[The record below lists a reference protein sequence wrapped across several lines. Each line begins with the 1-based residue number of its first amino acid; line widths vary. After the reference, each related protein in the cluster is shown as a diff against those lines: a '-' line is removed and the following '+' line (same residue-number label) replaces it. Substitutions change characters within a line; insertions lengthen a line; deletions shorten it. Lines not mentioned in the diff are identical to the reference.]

1 MIRKQLGS
9 ILFLFV
15 LANTILLF
23 AYSYYGVSTSF
34 NLKFIMVLNLML
46 FSMSIYN
53 YIRIRKL
60 DVNNPSA
67 MVRSVMVGTLIKMM
81 IFAGAALVYATQ
93 KKAPVGYPTL
103 LTSMGLYLIYT
114 WIEISWTKINK

>member
-1 MIRKQLGS
+1 MIRKQLAP

-15 LANTILLF
+15 FANTVLIF
-23 AYSYYGVSTSF
+23 TYSYYGVSTSF

-53 YIRIRKL
+53 YIRLRKM
-60 DVNNPSA
+60 DASKPSA
-67 MVRSVMVGTLIKMM
+67 MVRSVMVGTLLKMV
-81 IFAGAALVYATQ
+81 IFAGAALAYATQ

-103 LTSMGLYLIYT
+103 LSSMGLYLIYT
-114 WIEISWTKINK
+114 WIELSWTKINK

>member
-1 MIRKQLGS
+1 MIRKQLAP

-15 LANTILLF
+15 FANTVLIF
-23 AYSYYGVSTSF
+23 TYSYYGVSTSF

-53 YIRIRKL
+53 YIRLRKM
-60 DVNNPSA
+60 DASKPSA
-67 MVRSVMVGTLIKMM
+67 MVRSVMVGTLLKMM
-81 IFAGAALVYATQ
+81 IFAGAALAYATQ

-103 LTSMGLYLIYT
+103 LSSMGLYLIYT